1 MYFLSTLWHLDAIV
15 GSPLHTTCNGIN
27 VYSIRAIFHNMDRSP
42 IRHNF
47 LSFIGNEIE
56 NGEEQFS
63 GGAEDSDIS
72 HGKLVS
78 NIN

>member
-1 MYFLSTLWHLDAIV
+1 MQYFIIWIGV
-15 GSPLHTTCNGIN
+15 PQGI
-27 VYSIRAIFHNMDRSP
+27 IF
-42 IRHNF
+42 F
-47 LSFIGNEIE
+47 SFTGNETE

-63 GGAEDSDIS
+63 GGAEDTDIS